1 MVVEGELDLPYSPNP
16 NEMYDGIIKMDKDG
30 IKVSTSN
37 GGWTDFTSAGM
48 NVYNKSSMLSLG
60 TRNGGLTYHNNSGYL
75 GFTSESVIN
84 SYNVSGVTLSTANDG
99 SYITLGTSTATDPFG
114 GFSSTPALS
123 VSKADLGDSNSFYKQ
138 GVNLHTSLN
147 VNTKPINRV
156 GRMCYGVN
164 GVTRT
169 YESTTGNLCLFGDN
183 GIVMGYYE
191 GNDLVTK
198 FKLIEG
204 DSKGTSYIDTYAHWR
219 FNNWSLSDIANLSIK
234 NNLKMETTATI
245 QFNST
250 ATYPSLI
257 WEASNRLKLY
267 GNDGIDFGYRNGS
280 SNMPIFKLH
289 EGADTAYRI
298 ESFSHWNFNNWNL
311 ENVGILKPQR
321 LQLPS
326 TYGSNWIGLGTGDG
340 NDYTTYNVKFRT
352 HNGLAFTDNSDSAT
366 VIVQGRQGRIMGKNA
381 YYVNCSRSLKSDI
394 RSVISESDVATFTI
408 KEGETLDTNISAET
422 VCDFLDAIDV
432 KTYVTDFKQEGA
444 TQECF
449 DIEKGNSLTLGYIAD
464 DVAEHPLFKYVGE
477 KTNDGLYAI
486 NSNSLTTTL
495 IVGYQQEKR
504 KREQLEERLM
514 GLERLLKGD
523 E

>member
-1 MVVEGELDLPYSPNP
+1 
-16 NEMYDGIIKMDKDG
+16 MYYGI
-30 IKVSTSN
+30 N
-37 GGWTDFTSAGM
+37 GM
-48 NVYNKSSMLSLG
+48 
-60 TRNGGLTYHNNSGYL
+60 
-75 GFTSESVIN
+75 
-84 SYNVSGVTLSTANDG
+84 
-99 SYITLGTSTATDPFG
+99 
-114 GFSSTPALS
+114 
-123 VSKADLGDSNSFYKQ
+123 
-138 GVNLHTSLN
+138 
-147 VNTKPINRV
+147 
-156 GRMCYGVN
+156 
-164 GVTRT
+164 TRT
-169 YESTTGNLCLFGDN
+169 YESTTGNLCLLGDN
-183 GIVMGYYE
+183 GVVLGYYQ
-191 GNDLVTK
+191 GNDIVTK
-198 FKLIEG
+198 FKIIEG
-204 DSKGTSYIDTYAHWR
+204 SSASESYIDTYAHWR
-219 FNNWSLSDIANLSIK
+219 FHGWSLTDVANLSIK
-234 NNLKMETTATI
+234 NNIKMETTATI

-280 SNMPIFKLH
+280 SNMPIFRLH

-394 RSVISESDVATFTI
+394 RSVISEDDVTTFVA
-408 KEGETLDTNISAET
+408 KEEETLDTNISAET

-464 DVAEHPLFKYVGE
+464 DIAEHPMFKYVGE

-504 KREQLEERLM
+504 KREQLEQRLLE
-514 GLERLLKGD
+514 LERLLKGD
-523 E
+523 K